1 MEFKKHTYDN
11 KLRLI
16 TAPLEGT
23 NAITVLV
30 LVGTGSKYEAK
41 EVNGISHFLEHLMF
55 KGTKKRPEPLDITRT
70 MDGMGAVY
78 NAFTG
83 HEYTGYY
90 GKASKEK
97 LDEIMDVISD
107 IFLNSKF
114 PEAEIEKERFVVSEE
129 INMYH
134 DNPMRDIHDKW
145 TDLLYRDQPAGWNIA
160 GEKETVQGFKRDQF
174 VDYFNTHY
182 FAENTIVVVAGD
194 VDHEEMKGKVA
205 DYFAGAREHQELT
218 KEPVNDE
225 QSEPGLLIDK
235 KKTDQTHF
243 ILGTRAYALGH
254 PKLPALKVMSVV
266 LGGGMSSRLFTEVRS
281 KRGLSYAVFAS
292 ADQFTDHGCFGTY
305 AGANNEKALEAI
317 ETIMNEYKKL
327 KTELV
332 PEDELRKVKDMIK
345 GRLAISLEQSDEVAG
360 YFAEQELLEDKIL
373 TPEQKLEKIEA
384 VTVQD
389 IQDVANDLFV
399 NEKLNLALI
408 GPISDE
414 SKVKE
419 LLKF

>member
-1 MEFKKHTYDN
+1 MESQKHTYN
-11 KLRLI
+11 NGLRLI

-23 NAITVLV
+23 NAVTVLV
-30 LVGTGSKYEAK
+30 LVGTGSKYETK
-41 EVNGISHFLEHLMF
+41 DINGISHFLEHLMF
-55 KGTKKRPEPLDITRT
+55 KGTKKRPMPLDISKT
-70 MDGMGAVY
+70 MDGLGAVY

-83 HEYTGYY
+83 HEYTGYF

-114 PEAEIEKERFVVSEE
+114 PEVEIEKERFVITEE

-134 DNPMRDIHDKW
+134 DNPARDIHDRW
-145 TDLLYRDQPAGWNIA
+145 TDLLYKDQPAGWYIA
-160 GEKETVQGFKRDQF
+160 GEKEIVQGLKRNQF

-182 FAENTIVVVAGD
+182 FAGNTVVVVAGD
-194 VDHEEMKGKVA
+194 VNYEEMKEKVA
-205 DYFAGAREHQELT
+205 DYFAGIREHEKLT
-218 KEPVNDE
+218 KEPVDDK
-225 QSEPGLLIDK
+225 QSEPGLMINK

-243 ILGTRAYALGH
+243 ILGTRAYELGH
-254 PKLPALKVMSVV
+254 PKLPALQLMSVV

-292 ADQFTDHGCFGTY
+292 ADQLTDHGFFGAY
-305 AGANNEKALEAI
+305 AGANNEKALEAV

-327 KTELV
+327 KTEFV

-360 YFAEQELLEDKIL
+360 YFAEQELLENKIL
-373 TPEQKLEKIEA
+373 TPEQKLERIEA

-389 IQDVANDLFV
+389 IQDVANELFV

-408 GPISDE
+408 GPIKDE